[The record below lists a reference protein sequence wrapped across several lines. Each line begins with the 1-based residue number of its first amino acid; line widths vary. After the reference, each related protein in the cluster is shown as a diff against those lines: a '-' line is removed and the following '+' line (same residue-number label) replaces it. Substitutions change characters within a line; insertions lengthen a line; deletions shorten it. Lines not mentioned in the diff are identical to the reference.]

1 MIKSRFSS
9 VSLAVIAALA
19 VSMSAVATAA
29 PATPVVAGTTV
40 TYKNAGFSCAGSQ
53 EAVKASL
60 AIEGG
65 VSADSKAG
73 RTWVNPKWV
82 QGGTEG
88 FVPMATVAGKDFNE
102 VWYQGAFAGKDVVYS
117 NVPAGVTLVP
127 LVKKNGFTCAVGA
140 TDGA

>member
-9 VSLAVIAALA
+9 LAMAVIAALA
-19 VSMSAVATAA
+19 VSLSAATTAA
-29 PATPVVAGTTV
+29 PATPVVAGSAV

-53 EAVKASL
+53 DFVKASL
-60 AIEGG
+60 AIEGT
-65 VSADSKAG
+65 VFADSKAG

-88 FVPMATVAGKDFNE
+88 FTLMATVAGEKFNE
-102 VWYQGAFAGKDVVYS
+102 VWYQGTFAGKDVVYT

-127 LVKKNGFTCAVGA
+127 LVKKNGMTCAVGA

>member
-1 MIKSRFSS
+1 MIKFRSRSI
-9 VSLAVIAALA
+9 SLAVIAILSA
-19 VSMSAVATAA
+19 MSVATTAA
-29 PATPVVAGTTV
+29 PATPTVAGTTV
-40 TYKNAGFSCAGSQ
+40 TYKNAGFSCLGSQ
-53 EAVKASL
+53 AFVKASL
-60 AIEGG
+60 AIEGS
-65 VSADSKAG
+65 VFADSKPE

-88 FVPMATVAGKDFNE
+88 FTPMATVAGKDFNE
-102 VWYQGAFAGKDVVYS
+102 VWVPGAFVGKDVVYT